1 MCCEELPE
9 ALERISFQIACRR
22 RATQVT
28 PAQIAPVDVLNDEY
42 DGLVQVL
49 FELVQGER
57 IPLFAKKLARRLERL
72 GLFTKVRTI
81 VAINAL
87 YQDAP
92 VELLGEERQRR
103 ALERLCAKD
112 QLHFRINL
120 DATGTPCGVRL
131 AHVHLAWLL
140 FQEWADT
147 DGITTIEQAWAAE
160 LDRALT
166 SHLEWG
172 RDVQAG
178 SLLYQLLIS
187 ARLHD
192 EPEVKPNRIDT
203 IREIDCTWR
212 PMGARLM
219 SQFSQGG

>member
-1 MCCEELPE
+1 M
-9 ALERISFQIACRR
+9 
-22 RATQVT
+22 
-28 PAQIAPVDVLNDEY
+28 
-42 DGLVQVL
+42 
-49 FELVQGER
+49 
-57 IPLFAKKLARRLERL
+57 
-72 GLFTKVRTI
+72 
-81 VAINAL
+81 AINAL

-203 IREIDCTWR
+203 IREIDCTWHQWGHASCR
-212 PMGARLM
+212 SSRRVVEPRLSVPGAVTPTGSGENRCPHA
-219 SQFSQGG
+219 SQRG